1 MQDVKEY
8 KPEKSSFG
16 AGQVLQCAYEA
27 DKARLVMREMTD
39 TLVLDLVEKHLV
51 TDQIVITVGYETI
64 PRQDRYGSLWQTD
77 PAACTRDYEPGW
89 IYLFHPEDHGG
100 SDGTL

>member
-1 MQDVKEY
+1 
-8 KPEKSSFG
+8 
-16 AGQVLQCAYEA
+16 
-27 DKARLVMREMTD
+27 MREMTD

-51 TDQIVITVGYETI
+51 TDQIVITVGYDVENLTDPAREKTI
-64 PRQDRYGSLWQTD
+64 PRQDRHGSLWQTD
-77 PAACTRDYEPGW
+77 LAACTRDCEPGW